1 MKDSKHYGKL
11 IDKFF
16 AEMRKKHGKVAEKS
30 SHNKPVEALVFAI
43 ISRHLDL
50 AGAAEILNK
59 IKEHFVDFND
69 LRVCRKEELLEILG
83 DKLPEDQARQTI
95 AEVHSVL
102 NAVFEKYDSVNLEEL
117 SEMGKRDAR
126 KVLEELGNISTFAA
140 GYCFMTALEGHSV
153 PLTPRMAAYL
163 HDSGLVNPES
173 DESDINGFL
182 ERHISAKDGFE
193 FYQLL
198 RMEVE
203 SGDMKIAQ
211 AIVKKSS
218 GKPQKDEAEKP
229 AGPQKSDTGKK
240 TKKKTAVKK
249 KAAAKK
255 KTKTKKKVKTK
266 TKPNTV
272 KKTQAKK
279 KTKKK

>member
-50 AGAAEILNK
+50 ADASEVLNK

-69 LRVCRKEELLEILG
+69 LRVCRKEELLEILD
-83 DKLPEDQARQTI
+83 DKLAEEEARQTI
-95 AEVHSVL
+95 IEVHSVL

-163 HDSGLVNPES
+163 HDSRLVNPES

-182 ERHISAKDGFE
+182 ERHISAKEGFE

-203 SGDMKIAQ
+203 SGDMKIAK
-211 AIVKKSS
+211 AIVKKS
-218 GKPQKDEAEKP
+218 GKKPEKDETEKP
-229 AGPQKSDTGKK
+229 AGSQKASARKK

-249 KAAAKK
+249 KSAVKKKTATKK
-255 KTKTKKKVKTK
+255 KTKTKPKTA
-266 TKPNTV
+266 